1 MTNPGRKVLAVL
13 LVLAGGLLAAP
24 AASAQTIGV
33 NCASAN
39 LQTKIDNAT
48 TGSTLLI
55 KGTCHGQFAIGKD
68 LTLKGNPT
76 ATIDGDSGGT
86 TLTVTGARSIH
97 LRSLIVTGGLAERG
111 AGIDQEGGGLLTL
124 DHVTLRGN
132 QAAGASAVGGGIFGQ
147 HAVVAIRNSTIANN
161 HAVSSGSGLAV
172 AQGAAAEVQNGSL
185 TISHSVIR
193 GNRTTAVSDAS
204 LAEADGAVF
213 AFETTTN
220 VTSSQFIGNV
230 VSANAA
236 ENSSADGGGLLWQ
249 QDSGD
254 LAISDSTFTNNQVSA
269 SASGTHSVDALGG
282 ALKVSTGSST
292 GSSVVKITGTTLD
305 GNQVSAVGQGGP
317 SVAQGGGAYLD
328 GGNQVI
334 HLTSVQV
341 LNSTLTSTGATTA
354 KAQGGGI
361 EAFGGLVMSAST
373 VTGNTAHAHSGNNAA
388 SASGGGFETR
398 GSALASISTSTVAGN
413 SAIAESDSS
422 GAGAGGGGITTIF
435 AQRLTL
441 KTSTVSG
448 NSASATSTN
457 AGGEAL
463 GGGLNLNSTS
473 ESDAI
478 VNSTIVGNTVAVS
491 GPGSDSAGGGIEV
504 VDHGLHVKLSTIA
517 RNAATA
523 SNGATFAGGGGVD
536 VETGNTQFEGVV
548 LALNTAATGPNC
560 IGNIASGGFNLVGAF
575 TNCTWGAAGT
585 DQTDVPAPKLGSL
598 ADNGGPTKTIALLGR
613 SPAIDKI
620 PTGPCHAMAKKD
632 QRGIHRPQGPSCD
645 EGAIEKKVA

>member
-1 MTNPGRKVLAVL
+1 MVATLAL
-13 LVLAGGLLAAP
+13 GASLLAAP
-24 AASAQTIGV
+24 DASATTIAV
-33 NCASAN
+33 NCATAN
-39 LQTKIDNAT
+39 LQTKINNAA

-55 KGTCHGQFAIGKD
+55 KGTCHGQFTIGKD

-76 ATIDGDSGGT
+76 ATLDGDSGGT
-86 TLTVTGARSIH
+86 TLTVTGARSVH

-132 QAAGASAVGGGIFGQ
+132 QAAGAGAVGGGIFGQ

-172 AQGAAAEVQNGSL
+172 AQGAAAEIQNGSL

-204 LAEADGAVF
+204 LAEADAGAVF

-236 ENSSADGGGLLWQ
+236 ENASAEGGGLLWQ

-254 LAISDSTFTNNQVSA
+254 LAITDSTFTNNQVSA
-269 SASGTHSVDALGG
+269 SASGTHTVNAVGG

-334 HLTSVQV
+334 HLQSVQV

-361 EAFGGLVMSAST
+361 EAFGGLVMTAST
-373 VTGNTAHAHSGNNAA
+373 VTGNTAHAHSGNNAG
-388 SASGGGFETR
+388 SASGGGIETR
-398 GSALASISTSTVAGN
+398 GSALSSISTSTVSGN
-413 SAIAESDSS
+413 SAVAESDHS
-422 GAGAGGGGITTIF
+422 GAGAGGGGISTIF

-448 NSASATSTN
+448 NTVSATATDASA
-457 AGGEAL
+457 EAL
-463 GGGLNLNSTS
+463 GGGLDLETTS
-473 ESDAI
+473 ESDVI
-478 VNSTIVGNTVAVS
+478 VNSTIAGNTVADS
-491 GPGSDSAGGGIEV
+491 GPNSDSAGGGIEV
-504 VDHGLHVKLSTIA
+504 VNQGLHVKLSTIA
-517 RNAATA
+517 RNAATT
-523 SNGATFAGGGGVD
+523 SGSGMQFAGGGGID

-548 LALNTAATGPNC
+548 LALNTATTGPNC
-560 IGNIASGGFNLVGAF
+560 IGNIASSGFNLIGTL

-585 DQTDVPAPKLGSL
+585 DQTDVAAPKLGSL
-598 ADNGGPTKTIALLGR
+598 AGNGGPTKTIALLGG

-632 QRGIHRPQGPSCD
+632 QRGIHRPQVPSCD
-645 EGAIEKKVA
+645 EGAFEKKVA